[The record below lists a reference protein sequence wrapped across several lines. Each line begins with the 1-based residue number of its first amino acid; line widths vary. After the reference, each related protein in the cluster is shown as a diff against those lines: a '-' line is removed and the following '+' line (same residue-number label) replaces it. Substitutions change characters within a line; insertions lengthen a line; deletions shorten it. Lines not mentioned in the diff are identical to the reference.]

1 MKKVLFFTYDFPYPI
16 TSGGKNR
23 AYHML
28 KYASSDVEL
37 HLFSFIRPGF
47 KEIYKE
53 ELKKIGVKNSTL
65 FERPAAKK
73 IQILKKV
80 IQKPQQSIFKS
91 LYYSPAIDKIL
102 EEYLKVN
109 EISILHA
116 ESFYTGFYLS
126 KQKQMQGI
134 KQIYGSEN
142 VEYVLYK
149 EYVENSVSLLQKPLY
164 TYQVK
169 MIMKEEK
176 KMSDIADMCLAVSQE
191 DKQKLS
197 NITKTPI
204 KIVDNGID
212 TKKIQLVKKTSSN
225 KILFVGN
232 FSYFPNIKAIED
244 FYREV
249 FIKTPNAT
257 LVIVGKDARSKLS
270 FINDERVEAY
280 DFVEDLAQ
288 VYQNACVFVF
298 PIRFGGGTNFK
309 VLEAMAYGVPLVA
322 FPDKITNIEGISD
335 KDYFPVDTF
344 EEMKNI
350 LTSILKGKLDVSNP
364 ILQARKIVEKN
375 YSWEKIGLNLSK
387 IWQNL

>member
-28 KYASSDVEL
+28 KYASNDVEL

-149 EYVENSVSLLQKPLY
+149 EYVENSVPLFKSICVAIFLKSRKYLLFFLIP
-164 TYQVK
+164 T
-169 MIMKEEK
+169 
-176 KMSDIADMCLAVSQE
+176 
-191 DKQKLS
+191 
-197 NITKTPI
+197 
-204 KIVDNGID
+204 
-212 TKKIQLVKKTSSN
+212 
-225 KILFVGN
+225 
-232 FSYFPNIKAIED
+232 
-244 FYREV
+244 
-249 FIKTPNAT
+249 
-257 LVIVGKDARSKLS
+257 
-270 FINDERVEAY
+270 
-280 DFVEDLAQ
+280 
-288 VYQNACVFVF
+288 
-298 PIRFGGGTNFK
+298 
-309 VLEAMAYGVPLVA
+309 
-322 FPDKITNIEGISD
+322 
-335 KDYFPVDTF
+335 
-344 EEMKNI
+344 
-350 LTSILKGKLDVSNP
+350 GKLNFRSNLLYRP
-364 ILQARKIVEKN
+364 P
-375 YSWEKIGLNLSK
+375 STS
-387 IWQNL
+387 

>member
-1 MKKVLFFTYDFPYPI
+1 MRKVLFFTYDFPYPI

-37 HLFSFIRPGF
+37 HLFSFIRSGF
-47 KEIYKE
+47 KEVYKE
-53 ELKKIGVKNSTL
+53 ELKKIGVENSTL

-91 LYYSPAIDKIL
+91 LYYSSEIDEKL
-102 EEYLKVN
+102 EDYLRVN

-126 KQKQMQGI
+126 KKKKEMGI
-134 KQIYGSEN
+134 RQIYGSEN
-142 VEYVLYK
+142 VEHMLYR
-149 EYVENSVSLLQKPLY
+149 EYVENSVPFLQKPLY
-164 TYQVK
+164 SYQVK
-169 MIMKEEK
+169 RILEEEK
-176 KMSDIADMCLAVSQE
+176 KMSDVADICLTVSQE

-197 NITKTPI
+197 RITKTQI
-204 KIVDNGID
+204 TVVDNGID
-212 TKKIQLVKKTSSN
+212 TKIIQLVKKTSSN

-232 FSYFPNIKAIED
+232 FSYFTNIKAIED

-249 FIKTPNAT
+249 FLKIPNAT
-257 LVIVGKDARSKLS
+257 LVIVGKDAGLKLS
-270 FINDERVEAY
+270 FTNDKRVEIY
-280 DFVEDLAQ
+280 NFVEDLAQ
-288 VYQNACVFVF
+288 VYQSARAFIF

-322 FPDKITNIEGISD
+322 FPDKITNIEGISGG
-335 KDYFPVDTF
+335 DYFPVETF
-344 EEMKNI
+344 EEMKNTLI
-350 LTSILKGKLDVSNP
+350 SILEGKLDVSRP
-364 ILQARKIVEKN
+364 VLQSRKIVEKN

-387 IWQNL
+387 VWQNL

>member
-1 MKKVLFFTYDFPYPI
+1 M
-16 TSGGKNR
+16 
-23 AYHML
+23 
-28 KYASSDVEL
+28 
-37 HLFSFIRPGF
+37 
-47 KEIYKE
+47 
-53 ELKKIGVKNSTL
+53 
-65 FERPAAKK
+65 
-73 IQILKKV
+73 
-80 IQKPQQSIFKS
+80 
-91 LYYSPAIDKIL
+91 
-102 EEYLKVN
+102 
-109 EISILHA
+109 
-116 ESFYTGFYLS
+116 
-126 KQKQMQGI
+126 
-134 KQIYGSEN
+134 
-142 VEYVLYK
+142 
-149 EYVENSVSLLQKPLY
+149 
-164 TYQVK
+164 
-169 MIMKEEK
+169 
-176 KMSDIADMCLAVSQE
+176 
-191 DKQKLS
+191 
-197 NITKTPI
+197 
-204 KIVDNGID
+204 DNGID

-280 DFVEDLAQ
+280 GFVEDLAQ